1 MTGESYHRGTPI
13 SVARLVRFNFPKD
26 WSGPE
31 PSQEDAEASRDLVTK
46 LVVGSF
52 VAIQPDLP
60 GLRQRVYLGRVER
73 TFPAEAL
80 AELTLMRTSD
90 TGRAGPWQ
98 RRRWEIWTHDDGRP
112 RCELVPEG
120 EMLCEVHLQ
129 EQALTVESL
138 ERLAA
143 FGVDVGTQPHRDRS
157 LPPRRA
163 F

>member
-1 MTGESYHRGTPI
+1 M
-13 SVARLVRFNFPKD
+13 
-26 WSGPE
+26 
-31 PSQEDAEASRDLVTK
+31 TK

-52 VAIQPDLP
+52 VAVQPDLP
-60 GLRQRVYLGRVER
+60 GLHQRVYLGRVER

-98 RRRWEIWTHDDGRP
+98 RRRWDIWMCDDGRP
-112 RCELVPEG
+112 RRELVPEG
-120 EMLCEVHLQ
+120 EMLCEVALQ

-157 LPPRRA
+157 LSPRRVQ
-163 F
+163 